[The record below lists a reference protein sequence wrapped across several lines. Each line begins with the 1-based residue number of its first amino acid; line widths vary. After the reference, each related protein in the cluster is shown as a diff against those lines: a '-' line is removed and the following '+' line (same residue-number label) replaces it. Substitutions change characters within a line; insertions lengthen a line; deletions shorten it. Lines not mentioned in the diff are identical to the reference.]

1 MPLFRRCVAE
11 LLGTF
16 VLIVC
21 GCGAVVVNE
30 VTATASTPGVLT
42 HPGVAL
48 VWGLVVLALIYA
60 LGDLSGCHINPAVTV
75 GFAVAGRFPW
85 KEVVP
90 YIVAQVCGAL
100 AASLF
105 LKLLFPTNVKLG
117 ATLPAGDVWQSFALE
132 LFLTWFLML
141 AVLGVSTGAKEKGI
155 TAGIAV
161 GAIIGLEAMFAGPIC
176 GASMNP
182 ARSLAPAVVSG
193 NTGTVWIYLLAPT
206 LGAVLAVPTYWF
218 LANGRQQPATDST
231 HPPAG

>member
-1 MPLFRRCVAE
+1 MPLLQRCVAE

-30 VTATASTPGVLT
+30 LTPTPGTPGVVT

-48 VWGLVVLALIYA
+48 VWGLVVLALVYA

-75 GFAVAGRFPW
+75 GFAVAGRFAW
-85 KEVVP
+85 KEVLP
-90 YIVAQVCGAL
+90 YTAAQVVGAV

-105 LKLLFPTNVKLG
+105 LKLLFPASVTLG

-132 LFLTWFLML
+132 VFLTWFLML
-141 AVLGVSTGAKEKGI
+141 TVLGVSTGAKEKGI

-161 GAIIGLEAMFAGPIC
+161 GAVIGLEALFAGPIC

-193 NTGTVWIYLLAPT
+193 NTAAVWVYLLAPT
-206 LGAVLAVPTYWF
+206 LGAVLAVPTYSV
-218 LANGRQQPATDST
+218 LRPESKQ
-231 HPPAG
+231 

>member
-16 VLIVC
+16 VLLVC

-30 VTATASTPGVLT
+30 VTAAANTPGVVT

-60 LGDLSGCHINPAVTV
+60 LGDLSGCHINPAVTL
-75 GFAVAGRFPW
+75 GFAVARRFPW

-90 YIVAQVCGAL
+90 YIAAQVLGAL

-132 LFLTWFLML
+132 VFLTWFLML

-182 ARSLAPAVVSG
+182 ARSLAPAVMSG

-206 LGAVLAVPTYWF
+206 VGAMLAVPTF
-218 LANGRQQPATDST
+218 RLINPTREDRVQERS
-231 HPPAG
+231 

>member
-1 MPLFRRCVAE
+1 MDSIPLARRCFAE
-11 LLGTF
+11 LIGTF

-21 GCGAVVVNE
+21 GCGACVVNDQ
-30 VTATASTPGVLT
+30 TAALT
-42 HPGVAL
+42 HPGIAL

-75 GFAVAGRFPW
+75 GFAVAKRFPW
-85 KEVVP
+85 REVLP
-90 YIVAQVCGAL
+90 YVAAQVVGAFAAAVL
-100 AASLF
+100 LKTLFPASL
-105 LKLLFPTNVKLG
+105 KLG
-117 ATLPAGDVWQSFALE
+117 STLPADTWWQSFALE

-155 TAGIAV
+155 TAGIAI

-193 NTGTVWIYLLAPT
+193 YTDGVWIYLLAPT
-206 LGAVLAVPTYWF
+206 LGAALAVPTYQ
-218 LANGRQQPATDST
+218 LLNPARDDRAAKRTSHDR
-231 HPPAG
+231 

>member
-1 MPLFRRCVAE
+1 MPLARRCLAE
-11 LLGTF
+11 LIGTF
-16 VLIVC
+16 VLIGC
-21 GCGAVVVNE
+21 GCGAVVVNDQ
-30 VTATASTPGVLT
+30 TNALT

-48 VWGLVVLALIYA
+48 VWGLVVLALVYT

-75 GFAVAGRFPW
+75 GFAAAGRFPW
-85 KEVVP
+85 REVVP
-90 YIVAQVCGAL
+90 YTAAQVAGAF
-100 AASLF
+100 AAAVL
-105 LKLLFPTNVKLG
+105 LKVLFPENLKLG
-117 ATLPAGDVWQSFALE
+117 ATLPRGAAWQSFVLE

-193 NTGTVWIYLLAPT
+193 QVETVWIYLLAPT
-206 LGAVLAVPTYWF
+206 LGTILAVPTYQT
-218 LANGRQQPATDST
+218 LNPTRAVARGRTAHDR
-231 HPPAG
+231 